1 MRDRIDSF
9 ENRLSPTPVERRP
22 SLARREFTR
31 EAALALL
38 AGCVITISDACGD
51 STSPTPTPA
60 TPPANAIG
68 VISANHSHS
77 AVITGAQITAG
88 SAFSLNIQGTAVHQ
102 HTVSITQADL
112 TALNNRQSVTR
123 ESSTDPSAT
132 FGTHSHSVTFTPA

>member
-1 MRDRIDSF
+1 MRNRIDSF
-9 ENRLSPTPVERRP
+9 ENRLSPTPVEQRP

-38 AGCVITISDACGD
+38 AGCVVTISDACGG
-51 STSPTPTPA
+51 STSPTPV
-60 TPPANAIG
+60 TPPASAIG

-132 FGTHSHSVTFTPA
+132 FGNHSHSVTFTPA